1 MWLDPSFGPH
11 DPRLARRDPM
21 ARRLQRVGG
30 VLLVRRL
37 LRGLG
42 AVDQMTLALTRLDEV
57 LDRFRMGLF
66 AGAGGG
72 WELDAVLL
80 GPSDWMRAKEE
91 G

>member
-1 MWLDPSFGPH
+1 
-11 DPRLARRDPM
+11 
-21 ARRLQRVGG
+21 
-30 VLLVRRL
+30 
-37 LRGLG
+37 
-42 AVDQMTLALTRLDEV
+42 V